1 MGGKDTSGRTGP
13 DGSPLSP
20 AVDLSGRERKR
31 WLFAGS
37 ADSIDFSGGAAVLIG
52 DAGTGEAALLV
63 DTALLVSVK
72 SATHVTDVRR
82 EKAETVSAPMA
93 GAQIIP
99 RAARPTAPTCGTGTL
114 GRPGPPSWLSGTGR
128 TPVGP
133 RTWTPRTA
141 DGQLSVLGRGT
152 TLTPS
157 RDLWLVL
164 WGRAGTSA
172 YRKPILPYRA
182 TMGRASRSARAI
194 AADPDSYGPQSDNR
208 GT

>member
-37 ADSIDFSGGAAVLIG
+37 VDSIDFSGGAAVLIG
-52 DAGTGEAALLV
+52 DAGIGETALLA
-63 DTALLVSVK
+63 DTALLASVK
-72 SATHVTDVRR
+72 SATHVIDVQR
-82 EKAETVSAPMA
+82 EKAETLPAPTA

-99 RAARPTAPTCGTGTL
+99 RDSRPTAPTSGTGTSTRL
-114 GRPGPPSWLSGTGR
+114 GPPGCLSGTGR

-133 RTWTPRTA
+133 RTWPPRTA
-141 DGQLSVLGRGT
+141 DGQLSVLRRGT
-152 TLTPS
+152 TLTLS

-164 WGRAGTSA
+164 WGPRRDFRLSQTHPSPSSDDGEGQPV
-172 YRKPILPYRA
+172 RPGNCR
-182 TMGRASRSARAI
+182 RSRFMRTAER
-194 AADPDSYGPQSDNR
+194 
-208 GT
+208 